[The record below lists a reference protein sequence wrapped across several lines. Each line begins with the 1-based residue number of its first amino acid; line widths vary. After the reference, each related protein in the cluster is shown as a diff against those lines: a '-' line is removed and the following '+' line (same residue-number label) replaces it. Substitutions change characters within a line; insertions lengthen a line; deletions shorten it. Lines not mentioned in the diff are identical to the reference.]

1 MTDAS
6 ITSYPIF
13 RGKPL
18 KIIANLGPNAA
29 TRTIDAASTTTLC
42 GSKSSYLSTRN
53 YKQPPGRSGVGW
65 RTCICHRWLPETK
78 LSA

>member
-42 GSKSSYLSTRN
+42 GSKSSYLSTD
-53 YKQPPGRSGVGW
+53 
-65 RTCICHRWLPETK
+65 
-78 LSA
+78 